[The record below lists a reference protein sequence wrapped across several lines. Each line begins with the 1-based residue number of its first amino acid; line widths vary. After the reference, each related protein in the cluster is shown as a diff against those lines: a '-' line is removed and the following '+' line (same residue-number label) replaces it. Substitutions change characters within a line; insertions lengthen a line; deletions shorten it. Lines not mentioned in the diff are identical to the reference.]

1 MINRGLYY
9 GIMHLHAHITRC
21 PAMLSEGPEWLA
33 AVFASLAVLA
43 LTCFCCC
50 KSAED
55 LADGAAQ
62 T

>member
-1 MINRGLYY
+1 LGIYKNRT
-9 GIMHLHAHITRC
+9 HITRC
-21 PAMLSEGPEWLA
+21 PSMLSECPEWVA

-50 KSAED
+50 ATAED

>member
-1 MINRGLYY
+1 
-9 GIMHLHAHITRC
+9 MHITHITRC
-21 PAMLSEGPEWLA
+21 PAMLSEWVA

-50 KSAED
+50 ATAED

>member
-1 MINRGLYY
+1 
-9 GIMHLHAHITRC
+9 
-21 PAMLSEGPEWLA
+21 MLSEWVA

-50 KSAED
+50 KTAED
-55 LADGAAQ
+55 LADRAPE